1 MKYYQDFVRDP
12 STFAERVGE
21 PEECDAA
28 LGQIASNFSALENMI
43 RNVIQVLLGVE
54 PDVALIVTA
63 ELSFRQLV
71 DVYGSLWRN
80 FIAKHPTDAEASER
94 LDELLY
100 LFRKAG
106 ELRNTY
112 IHSSYW
118 GVTRKKVTAKG
129 SHGLKIKSEQFD
141 SALLLDVAEFIIEVA
156 AECEILPIY
165 VGFADN
171 FHEDGQSC
179 KYLKNGQVVA
189 SFSI

>member
-1 MKYYQDFVRDP
+1 MKFYQDFFRDP

-28 LGQIASNFSALENMI
+28 LGKIASHFSALENMI
-43 RNVIQVLLGVE
+43 RSVIQVLLGVE
-54 PDVALIVTA
+54 SDVALIVTA
-63 ELSFRQLV
+63 ESSFRQLV
-71 DVYGSLWRN
+71 DVFGSLWRH

-100 LFRKAG
+100 VCRKAG

-141 SALLLDVAEFIIEVA
+141 SALLLDVADFIIEVVT
-156 AECEILPIY
+156 ECEIFPVH

-171 FHEDGQSC
+171 FHEQEQRC
-179 KYLKNGQVVA
+179 EYFKNGQVVG
-189 SFSI
+189 SFSL